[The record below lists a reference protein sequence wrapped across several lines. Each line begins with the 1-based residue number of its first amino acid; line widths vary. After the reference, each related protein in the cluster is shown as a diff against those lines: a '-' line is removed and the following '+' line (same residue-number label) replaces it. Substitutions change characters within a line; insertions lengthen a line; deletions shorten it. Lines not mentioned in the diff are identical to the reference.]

1 MAESFQVFSA
11 SDKYWDPVTNILILK
26 LCYSQNLGSFQANH
40 ILPQPQKI
48 ITPKPKKSKNHTEPS
63 SEDKGLRN
71 LKGYLRK
78 IGKD

>member
-1 MAESFQVFSA
+1 MAESFQIFPA

-26 LCYSQNLGSFQANH
+26 LCYSHNHGSFQANH
-40 ILPQPQKI
+40 ILSQHQKI
-48 ITPKPKKSKNHTEPS
+48 VSPKPKCKNHTEPS

-71 LKGYLRK
+71 LKGYLRN